1 MNPLMLLTVAAL
13 AVVAPPQDRDAKV
26 RGDRDTFADS
36 DAWIYND
43 LDAGLREAGADGRP
57 LMVVVRCIPCENC
70 QEFDDDV
77 ARRDPAIRDLMDRFV
92 CVRIVKANTL
102 DLSKFQYDYD
112 QSMAIVFLAADGTV
126 LGRYG
131 TRSDRPEE
139 EDVSVEGLRHAMEEA
154 LRLARSLEALRPSLA
169 GKQPRPVEYRT
180 PLDYPSL
187 AGKYGSDLDYQGAVA
202 RSCLHCHQVREAER
216 HLYRDAGR
224 PIPDEVLFPYP
235 DPSVLGLE
243 IDPDSLLTAER
254 VEDGSIA
261 DRAGIEP
268 GDRLAEADGQPLVS
282 TADLQWVLHT
292 TPSGPA
298 TIPVVVIRDG
308 ERQERSLDLPADWR
322 TSGNISWRVTTWDL
336 RRMAFG
342 GLRLSDLPDD
352 RRDALGLPADSMAL
366 LVDHVGQYGEHA
378 IAKNAGFLK
387 GDLIVAFDGLDRRM
401 DETDLIAHSLQD
413 RRPGDLVEVAVLRD
427 GDRQVLTLELP

>member
-1 MNPLMLLTVAAL
+1 MNPLMLTAIAAL
-13 AVVAPPQDRDAKV
+13 AVIAPPQDRDAKV
-26 RGDRDTFADS
+26 RGDRDTFVDS
-36 DAWIYND
+36 DIWIYND

-57 LMVVVRCIPCENC
+57 LMVVIRCIPCENC

-154 LRLARSLEALRPSLA
+154 LRLAGALRALRPSLA

-187 AGKYGSDLDYQGAVA
+187 AGKYGSELDYQGAVA

-224 PIPDEVLFPYP
+224 AIPDEVLFPYP

-243 IDPDSLLTAER
+243 IDPDSLVTAER
-254 VEDGSIA
+254 VEDGSIGA
-261 DRAGIEP
+261 RAGIEP
-268 GDRLAEADGQPLVS
+268 GDRIAEADGQPLVS

-292 TPSGPA
+292 TPSGQA

-342 GLRLSDLPDD
+342 GMRLSDLPDD
-352 RRDALGLPADSMAL
+352 RRDALSLPADSMAL

-378 IAKNAGFLK
+378 IAKNTGFLK
-387 GDLIVAFDGLDRRM
+387 GDLIVAFDSLDRRM
-401 DETDLIAHSLQD
+401 DETDLIAHTLQERKSGD
-413 RRPGDLVEVAVLRD
+413 RVEVAVLRD